1 MSITLPYYPR
11 TLAQSVQNR
20 PIEGVFF
27 GSESPTQ
34 LDTLFIGVF
43 HGDETISGELMHR
56 FMDTLKSGQ
65 FAGDP
70 INFNQQPILI
80 VPVLNPDG
88 LAAKTRVNANGVD
101 LNRNYPTP
109 EWQENSQ
116 GTKYYSGKSAGS
128 EPETR
133 LVMDLIATYQP
144 KKIVSVH
151 SPYKVINF
159 DGPGRTLADKIAA
172 HSGYPVVES
181 IGYPTPGS
189 FGTYAGVL
197 RQIPVITLELPPGFD
212 EPPEE
217 DAAPPETLD
226 QVWQDNWAALEAAIR
241 FQQ

>member
-1 MSITLPYYPR
+1 MTITQQYFQK
-11 TLAQSVQNR
+11 TLGYSVQNR
-20 PIEGVFF
+20 PIDGVFF
-27 GSESPTQ
+27 GMESPKQ
-34 LDTLFIGVF
+34 LDTLFIGAF

-56 FMDTLKSGQ
+56 FLAALKTGQ
-65 FAGDP
+65 FALQP
-70 INFNQQPILI
+70 IDFHKQPILV

-88 LAAKTRVNANGVD
+88 FAVKTRVNANLVD

-109 EWQENSQ
+109 DWHEENI
-116 GTKYYSGKSAGS
+116 GTQYYSGKTAGS

-133 LVMDLIATYQP
+133 LIMELIETCQP

-159 DGPGRTLADKIAA
+159 DGPGRALADRMAS

-189 FGTYAGVL
+189 FGTYAGKL

-212 EPPEE
+212 EPPCE
-217 DAAPPETLD
+217 DAAPPESLD
-226 QVWQDNWAALEAAIR
+226 QVWKDNQASLESAIH
-241 FQQ
+241 F